1 MEKALG
7 SIESVVGEKKESE
20 KQETKED
27 SSALDDM
34 FNSHHKRKLNKS
46 PKVLAEGPP
55 VHLHVDVDK
64 AVSEVFDKLDSAE
77 VAIADVEPEHH
88 HSAAQR
94 TEEDLV
100 NAQLNVV
107 KLGSNLDIGTLQ
119 VLALGLSLF
128 GILMIYMYYGMKDR
142 GDAYE
147 ASYYD
152 SLSSELHALE

>member
-100 NAQLNVV
+100 NAQLNVM
-107 KLGSNLDIGTLQ
+107 KLGSNIQLGFLQ
-119 VLALGLSLF
+119 VLAFGVSFVGLVTICL
-128 GILMIYMYYGMKDR
+128 YYNKDR
-142 GDAYE
+142 GDSYE
-147 ASYYD
+147 ASYY
-152 SLSSELHALE
+152 